1 MKRFLTVVCMTVV
14 VLVLFA
20 CGSGTDDPQATK
32 TPEETKAGDKEE
44 PGIASGQASATEQ
57 PVISDS
63 EAFNRAEEIIK
74 NMTLEEKVGQMFLVE
89 LTQMDPPKKASGR
102 RYRLTKK
109 MRENLLSFPVGGVFL
124 TEKNVKDEEQTRKL
138 ITDIQELASG
148 GAMYVAAEE
157 ECGKDHSLAAKVKDM
172 KDLGYVP
179 VTRQTL
185 GLTEQ
190 QIYDEGV
197 RVAVQL
203 RQWGFNLNLAP
214 VADIGSEVNPG
225 YAARCFG
232 TEADEVSEML
242 AAMVEGMRDSGLAV
256 TLKYFPG
263 IGSVAGDYEEDI
275 LDNQESLMT
284 LRNNSFSV
292 YSDGIGAGADC
303 VMMANTAVSKV
314 TVNDKLPA
322 FLSQEVV
329 TDLLREEVG
338 FQGVIMTPPLNTKAV
353 TKNYTVE
360 YVVVEAVKAGCDMII
375 MPEDPK
381 RGYRA
386 LLDAVLS
393 GKIDE
398 KVINTSVRRILQDKI
413 QRQILVLDEDAG
425 K

>member
-1 MKRFLTVVCMTVV
+1 MKRFLIVVCMTVV

-20 CGSGTDDPQATK
+20 CGRGIDDPQATK
-32 TPEETKAGDKEE
+32 TPEETKAGAKEE
-44 PGIASGQASATEQ
+44 PGSASGQAAATEQ
-57 PVISDS
+57 PVISDND
-63 EAFNRAEEIIK
+63 AFMQAEEIIK

-89 LTQMDPPKKASGR
+89 LSQLDPPKKASGG

-109 MRENLLSFPVGGVFL
+109 MREVLDSYPVGGVYL
-124 TEKNVKDEEQTRKL
+124 TEKNVKNEEQTRHL
-138 ITDIQELASG
+138 VADIQGLASG

-157 ECGKDHSLAAKVKDM
+157 ECVGDHSLAAKVKDM
-172 KDLGYVP
+172 KDLGYAP
-179 VTRQTL
+179 SAGQAFE
-185 GLTEQ
+185 LTEQ
-190 QIYDEGV
+190 QVHDEGT
-197 RVAVQL
+197 RVASQL

-214 VADIGSEVNPG
+214 VADIGSETNPG

-232 TEADEVSEML
+232 TEADETSDLL
-242 AAMVEGMRDSGLAV
+242 AAMVEGMRDGGLAV

-263 IGSVAGDYEEDI
+263 VGSVTGNYEENI

-284 LRNNSFSV
+284 LRTKNFSV
-292 YSDGIGAGADC
+292 YSDGIKAGADC
-303 VMMANTAVSKV
+303 VMMSNTAVSKI

-322 FLSQEVV
+322 FLSKEIV

-338 FQGVIMTPPLNTKAV
+338 FQGVIMTPPLNMKAV

-360 YVVVEAVKAGCDMII
+360 YAVVEAVKAGCDMIV
-375 MPEDPK
+375 MPEDMK

-386 LLDAVLS
+386 LLDAVLT

-413 QRQILVLDEDAG
+413 QRQILVLDEDAD